1 MLKFDTRV
9 SRFCNRTLP
18 VKQTLHFTIYIL
30 SIKTTLIISLF
41 VILKHYC
48 NYFY

>member
-1 MLKFDTRV
+1 MD
-9 SRFCNRTLP
+9 
-18 VKQTLHFTIYIL
+18 IW